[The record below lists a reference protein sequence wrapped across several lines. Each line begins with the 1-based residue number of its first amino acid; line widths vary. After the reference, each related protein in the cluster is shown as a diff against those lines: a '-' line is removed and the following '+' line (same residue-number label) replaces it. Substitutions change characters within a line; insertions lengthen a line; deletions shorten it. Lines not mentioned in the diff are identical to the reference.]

1 MTIELT
7 IAHHPGGKGPINLLG
22 LFGFWVLFQY
32 GFGRILPC
40 SPGHSANK
48 TAADVARSEVEELQP
63 RPCTSENDTAWENDR
78 VREAPLGSFFFPCH
92 WRVAQ
97 LA

>member
-63 RPCTSENDTAWENDR
+63 RPMTNAHIRTWRRAGADARARRRTTPPGRTTA
-78 VREAPLGSFFFPCH
+78 
-92 WRVAQ
+92 
-97 LA
+97 